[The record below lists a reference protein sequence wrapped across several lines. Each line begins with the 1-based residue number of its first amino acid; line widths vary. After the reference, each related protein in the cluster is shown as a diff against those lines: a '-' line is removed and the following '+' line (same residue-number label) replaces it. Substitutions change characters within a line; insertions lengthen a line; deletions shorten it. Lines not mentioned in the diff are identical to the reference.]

1 MTRART
7 INLLLVL
14 ISCLLAV
21 ATFEGVA
28 RLFVSPCEN
37 CWGELFGR
45 QLPPFELITEDAFLE
60 HDRDAW
66 YRNLI
71 VDGRRITAGDMLGIF
86 REDSILGYAPKENA
100 ISANDWWQVNNV
112 GARSRVDLD
121 TAYSNARVLVFGE
134 SFTNGSRLRQEETW
148 PYLLDQLDDRFA
160 VVNFGVDGYSMGQS
174 YLRYRVLSESIEHD
188 TAVLVFVPT
197 EDLFREVNTLRT
209 LVGWDMPMVLPRFV
223 VAGDSI
229 RLVRAPYSSM
239 TEMVMANSERVSPL
253 LREHLRAYDSFYSA
267 SQYEDTRF
275 GGKLVSGKLLAR
287 WKFIRM
293 RRSLMRQALDIDSE
307 PITIASALFARM
319 RRDVSDKS
327 RSFVLVI
334 MPGARDLAK
343 YRTDETFRHR
353 WTRMRDRVC
362 PDSLSCL
369 DLMDDMVNVPAGQID
384 VGYDG
389 THYGP
394 KAGAAIAETVH
405 RRLGERLA
413 VATPRSSHGGE
424 SPE

>member
-7 INLLLVL
+7 INVLLVL

-21 ATFEGVA
+21 AAFEGVA

-45 QLPPFELITEDAFLE
+45 QLPPFELISEDAFLE
-60 HDRDAW
+60 SDRDAW

-100 ISANDWWQVNNV
+100 ISTNDWWQVNNV

-148 PYLLDQLDDRFA
+148 PYLLNQLDDRFE

-188 TAVLVFVPT
+188 TAVLIFVPT

-239 TEMVMANSERVSPL
+239 AEMITANSERVSPL
-253 LREHLRAYDSFYSA
+253 LREHLRAYDRFYSA
-267 SQYEDTRF
+267 SQYENARF

-293 RRSLMRQALDIDSE
+293 RRSLMRQTLNIDSE
-307 PITIASALFARM
+307 SITIASALFARM
-319 RRDVSDKS
+319 KREVGDKS

-334 MPGARDLAK
+334 MPGARDLAQ
-343 YRTDETFRHR
+343 YRKDETFRHR

-369 DLMDDMVNVPAGQID
+369 DLMENMVDLEPGQVD

-394 KAGAAIAETVH
+394 EASAAIAEIVH
-405 RRLGERLA
+405 HRLGERLA
-413 VATPRSSHGGE
+413 VGTRRSSHSRE
-424 SPE
+424 SPQ